1 MYLSSA
7 DEEFWGKGPA
17 WSADAREL
25 GALVG
30 IGIRHFVMADNDDL
44 PADLASGPPVA
55 GMMHLPPG
63 AYIPRHSH
71 GSHRFEVV
79 VQGSY
84 EVDGRVVGPGDVM
97 VSRAGEMYGPMQ
109 VGPDGVLTVEVF
121 SSPAGVGAETPEED
135 LSTKSLL
142 TRLRSGTM
150 TPEEREA
157 AMEEYADRIRAHYKI
172 APAAG

>member
-7 DEEFWGKGPA
+7 DEDFWGKGPK

-30 IGIRHFVMADNDDL
+30 IGIRHFVMADSDEL
-44 PADLASGPPVA
+44 PGDLASGPPVA

-84 EVDGRVVGPGDVM
+84 EVDGRVIGPGDVM

-109 VGPDGVLTVEVF
+109 VGPEGVLTVEVF

-142 TRLRSGTM
+142 VKLRSGTM
-150 TPEEREA
+150 SPQERQT
-157 AMEEYADRIRAHYKI
+157 AMQEYAERIRSRYKM
-172 APAAG
+172 APTTG

>member
-17 WSADAREL
+17 WSADTREL

-63 AYIPRHSH
+63 AYIPSVTAMAVT
-71 GSHRFEVV
+71 GSKSWCR
-79 VQGSY
+79 
-84 EVDGRVVGPGDVM
+84 GPT
-97 VSRAGEMYGPMQ
+97 RWTAG
-109 VGPDGVLTVEVF
+109 
-121 SSPAGVGAETPEED
+121 
-135 LSTKSLL
+135 
-142 TRLRSGTM
+142 
-150 TPEEREA
+150 
-157 AMEEYADRIRAHYKI
+157 
-172 APAAG
+172 